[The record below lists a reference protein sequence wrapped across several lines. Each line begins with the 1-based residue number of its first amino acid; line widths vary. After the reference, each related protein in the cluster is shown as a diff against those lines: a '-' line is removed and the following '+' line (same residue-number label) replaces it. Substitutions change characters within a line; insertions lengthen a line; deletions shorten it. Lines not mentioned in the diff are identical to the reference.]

1 MGPGVPVAALYHGRM
16 RQQATEKGEHER
28 ERIVREIQTL
38 NGVMEET
45 VMAALLQN
53 LLSMDL
59 TIQQLRVLMV
69 LVTTKEGATG
79 RGLSDSFGVSMASMS
94 GVLDRLVAHGVA
106 ARSADPDDQRV
117 RRVRATPLGAS
128 VVRRLMVAR
137 PFRDDILMGLPM
149 EDLRALEQGFRAVSR
164 QISRMGAPD

>member
-1 MGPGVPVAALYHGRM
+1 M
-16 RQQATEKGEHER
+16 RQEAPEQGEHER
-28 ERIVREIQTL
+28 ERLVHEIQEL
-38 NGVMEET
+38 NGAMEEA
-45 VMAALLQN
+45 VMASLLQN

-94 GVLDRLVAHGVA
+94 GVLDRLVDHGVA
-106 ARSADPDDQRV
+106 VRTPDPRDQRV
-117 RRVRATPLGAS
+117 RRVHATPLGAS

-137 PFRDDILMGLPM
+137 PFRGDILMRLPLA
-149 EDLRALEQGFRAVSR
+149 DLRALEQGFRAVSR
-164 QISRMGAPD
+164 QISLLEQAGD

>member
-1 MGPGVPVAALYHGRM
+1 M
-16 RQQATEKGEHER
+16 RQQATEQGEHER

-38 NGVMEET
+38 NGTMEET

-69 LVTTKEGATG
+69 LVTTEEGATG
-79 RGLSDSFGVSMASMS
+79 RGLSESFGVSMASMS
-94 GVLDRLVAHGVA
+94 GVLDRLVSHGVA
-106 ARSADPDDQRV
+106 ERSADPDDQRV
-117 RRVRATPLGAS
+117 RRLRATPLGAS

-164 QISRMGAPD
+164 EISRLGAPD

>member
-1 MGPGVPVAALYHGRM
+1 M
-16 RQQATEKGEHER
+16 RQEVTEQGEHER

-38 NGVMEET
+38 NGAMEEA
-45 VMAALLQN
+45 VMSTLLQN

-79 RGLSDSFGVSMASMS
+79 RGLSASFGVSMASMS

-106 ARSADPDDQRV
+106 TRSADPDDQRV

-137 PFRDDILMGLPM
+137 PFRSDILMNLSM
-149 EDLRALEQGFRAVSR
+149 RDLRALEQGFRAVSR
-164 QISRMGAPD
+164 QISRMEEQG

>member
-1 MGPGVPVAALYHGRM
+1 M
-16 RQQATEKGEHER
+16 RQQATEQGEHER

-38 NGVMEET
+38 NGAMEET

-69 LVTTKEGATG
+69 LVTAKEGATG
-79 RGLSDSFGVSMASMS
+79 RGLSESFGVSMASMS

-106 ARSADPDDQRV
+106 ERSADPDDQRV
-117 RRVRATPLGAS
+117 RRLRATPLGAS

-149 EDLRALEQGFRAVSR
+149 EDLRALEQGFRAVSKE
-164 QISRMGAPD
+164 ISRLGATD

>member
-1 MGPGVPVAALYHGRM
+1 MAAM
-16 RQQATEKGEHER
+16 RQQATEQGEHER

-38 NGVMEET
+38 NGTMEET

-69 LVTTKEGATG
+69 LVTTEEGATG
-79 RGLSDSFGVSMASMS
+79 RGLSESFGVSMASMS
-94 GVLDRLVAHGVA
+94 GVLDRLVSHGVA
-106 ARSADPDDQRV
+106 ERSADPDDQRV
-117 RRVRATPLGAS
+117 RRLRATPLGAS

-164 QISRMGAPD
+164 EISRLGAPD

>member
-1 MGPGVPVAALYHGRM
+1 MAAM
-16 RQQATEKGEHER
+16 RRQATEQGEHER

-38 NGVMEET
+38 NGAMEET

-69 LVTTKEGATG
+69 LVTAKEGATG
-79 RGLSDSFGVSMASMS
+79 RGLSESFGVSMASMS

-106 ARSADPDDQRV
+106 ERSADPDDQRV
-117 RRVRATPLGAS
+117 RRLRATPLGAS

-149 EDLRALEQGFRAVSR
+149 EDLRALEQGFRAVSKE
-164 QISRMGAPD
+164 ISRLGATD